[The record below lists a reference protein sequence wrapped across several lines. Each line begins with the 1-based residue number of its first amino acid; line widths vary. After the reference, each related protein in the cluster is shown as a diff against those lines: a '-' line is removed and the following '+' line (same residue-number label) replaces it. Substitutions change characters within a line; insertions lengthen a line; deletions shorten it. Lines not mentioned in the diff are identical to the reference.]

1 MSNTKNTKNTLTTT
15 AQSENAIVKNLT
27 KEEIEKAQETAQTRI
42 LAFDDA
48 FKKAVEK
55 RDDIKITKVTTKNN
69 LNIKTKN
76 TSAEICRKEK
86 FTVVYTCRCTD
97 KKERDTIL
105 KAFADTKEIHTCK
118 TAKYLDSKETRIELI
133 IESNEVNKKF
143 IDDIVNVCESLK
155 EQRTAL
161 KKKAK

>member
-1 MSNTKNTKNTLTTT
+1 MKNTKNTEVSKSTV
-15 AQSENAIVKNLT
+15 ANSENAIVKNLT
-27 KEEIEKAQETAQTRI
+27 KEEVAKAQETAQTRI

-48 FKKAVEK
+48 FKKATAK
-55 RDDIKITKVTTKNN
+55 RDDITVTKVTTKNN
-69 LNIKTKN
+69 LNIKTK
-76 TSAEICRKEK
+76 TASAEICRKEK

-105 KAFADTKEIHTCK
+105 KAFKDTKEIHTCK

-133 IESNEVNKKF
+133 IESNKVDKNF
-143 IDDIVNVCESLK
+143 IDTIVNTCESLK
-155 EQRTAL
+155 EARNNF